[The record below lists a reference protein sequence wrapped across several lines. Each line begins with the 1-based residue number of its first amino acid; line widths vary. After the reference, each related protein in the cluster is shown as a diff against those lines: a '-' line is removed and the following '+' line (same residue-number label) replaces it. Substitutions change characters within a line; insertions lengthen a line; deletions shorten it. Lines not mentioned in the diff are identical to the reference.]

1 MQVGELKKLSVGS
14 AAHHTSFSIEIMFNF
29 SQDLQLHLDLLH
41 QCYSLMVPQ
50 AMPLASPFED
60 HCLSD

>member
-1 MQVGELKKLSVGS
+1 MNIGS
-14 AAHHTSFSIEIMFNF
+14 AAHYTSFSIEVMFKF

-41 QCYSLMVPQ
+41 QCDSSMVPQ

-60 HCLSD
+60 HCFSD